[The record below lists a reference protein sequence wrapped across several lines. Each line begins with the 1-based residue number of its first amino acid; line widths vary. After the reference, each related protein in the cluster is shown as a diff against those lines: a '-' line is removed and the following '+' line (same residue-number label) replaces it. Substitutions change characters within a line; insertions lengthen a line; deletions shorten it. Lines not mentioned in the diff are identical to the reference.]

1 METRGD
7 LRPDPEIDSIQVL
20 FYSILNDVPPS
31 EGERLVTGLIIVDKT
46 SAQQQDTPRVL
57 PGPCDPLSK
66 TGGHS
71 AAVPRDVGG
80 HLSSK
85 PSALSESASQKP
97 AGSSQKPAGSS
108 QKPAGSSHQPSTSSS
123 PTAAPSAASCSRDD
137 QKYVPTILQKSGV
150 AEKNVCYVMSEEEL
164 IDTFIVLI
172 AL

>member
-85 PSALSESASQKP
+85 PPVLSESA
-97 AGSSQKPAGSS
+97 SQKPAGSS

-137 QKYVPTILQKSGV
+137 QKYIPTILQKSGV

-172 AL
+172 AQ